1 MLITSFLLQM
11 LGSRDDV
18 SIRMNRH
25 QEEVVKTLQQQT
37 DANKEQVIH
46 RILDLVCDVKPE
58 LHINYKADKAT
69 N

>member
-1 MLITSFLLQM
+1 M

-18 SIRMNRH
+18 SIRMNQH
-25 QEEVVKTLQQQT
+25 QEEMVKNLQQQT
-37 DANKEQVIH
+37 AANKDQVIQ

-58 LHINYKADKAT
+58 LHINYKLDKAT

>member
-1 MLITSFLLQM
+1 M

-18 SIRMNRH
+18 SSRMNKH
-25 QEEVVKTLQQQT
+25 QEEVIQTLQQQT
-37 DANKEQVIH
+37 AVNKEKVIR

-58 LHINYKADKAT
+58 LHINYKADQES